1 MAAYEGIGLAC
12 GKFPSVDVGRK
23 IFGGENTIQ
32 QQMLVEAALANAQ
45 AAVGVIPQEACD
57 EIVRKCDLHLIDEA
71 EYFCPVEKDRPSAG
85 VPDPGVQWNLR

>member
-32 QQMLVEAALANAQ
+32 QQMLVEAALAKAQ
-45 AAVGVIPQEACD
+45 AAGAPMRTCPITTGKTCLHEFQNMAKNWGVSSSSSI
-57 EIVRKCDLHLIDEA
+57 
-71 EYFCPVEKDRPSAG
+71 
-85 VPDPGVQWNLR
+85 

>member
-32 QQMLVEAALANAQ
+32 QQMLVEAA
-45 AAVGVIPQEACD
+45 P
-57 EIVRKCDLHLIDEA
+57 VRKCDLHLIDEA